1 MISREM
7 NKFIHTIHK
16 MQVIVYKKNKDYYV
30 IDNDIYIL
38 RSLLNFSY
46 CYKNNRRVIFIDS
59 DYINYVLKYLR
70 EYYVSYVV
78 ININYGYDRLLEYK
92 VINNRYNF
100 YYMKGKRIVK
110 NERRVKYIIDMLNRT
125 KNLEL
130 LKEVDL
136 IINDGWY

>member
-1 MISREM
+1 M

-100 YYMKGKRIVK
+100 YYKKGKRIVK

-130 LKEVDL
+130 LKEASL
-136 IINDGWY
+136 IINDG

>member
-1 MISREM
+1 M

-70 EYYVSYVV
+70 DYSISYVV

-100 YYMKGKRIVK
+100 YYKKGKRIVK
-110 NERRVKYIIDMLNRT
+110 NERKVKYIVDILNRY
-125 KNLEL
+125 KDIKL

-136 IINDGWY
+136 IINDG

>member
-70 EYYVSYVV
+70 DYSISYVV
-78 ININYGYDRLLEYK
+78 ININYGYDRVLEYK
-92 VINNRYNF
+92 GINNRYNF

-130 LKEVDL
+130 LKEVSL
-136 IINDGWY
+136 IINDG

>member
-1 MISREM
+1 MISYKM
-7 NKFIHTIHK
+7 NKFLHTIHK
-16 MQVIVYKKNKDYYV
+16 KQIIIYKKNRDYYCV
-30 IDNDIYIL
+30 DSDVCVL
-38 RSLLNFSY
+38 VSLLKFNF
-46 CYKNNRRVIFIDS
+46 CYKNNRKVIFIED
-59 DYINYVLKYLR
+59 DYVNYVLKCLK
-70 EYYVSYVV
+70 EYNISYVL

-130 LKEVDL
+130 LKEVSL
-136 IINDGWY
+136 IINDG

>member
-1 MISREM
+1 MISRDI

-70 EYYVSYVV
+70 DYSISYVV
-78 ININYGYDRLLEYK
+78 INIKYGYDRLLEYK

-100 YYMKGKRIVK
+100 YYKKGKRIVK
-110 NERRVKYIIDMLNRT
+110 NERKVKCIVDILNRY
-125 KNLEL
+125 KDIKL

-136 IINDGWY
+136 IINDG

>member
-1 MISREM
+1 M

-30 IDNDIYIL
+30 IDNDIYTL
-38 RSLLNFSY
+38 RSLLNFRY

-70 EYYVSYVV
+70 DYSISYVV
-78 ININYGYDRLLEYK
+78 ININYGYNRLLEYK

-130 LKEVDL
+130 LKEVSL
-136 IINDGWY
+136 IINDG

>member
-38 RSLLNFSY
+38 RSLLKFSY

-70 EYYVSYVV
+70 DYSISYVV

-100 YYMKGKRIVK
+100 YYKKGKRIVK

-130 LKEVDL
+130 LKEVSL
-136 IINDGWY
+136 IINDG

>member
-1 MISREM
+1 M

-16 MQVIVYKKNKDYYV
+16 MQVIVYKKKKDYYV

-70 EYYVSYVV
+70 DYSISYVL
-78 ININYGYDRLLEYK
+78 ININYGYNRLLEYK

-130 LKEVDL
+130 LKEVSL
-136 IINDGWY
+136 IINDG

>member
-46 CYKNNRRVIFIDS
+46 CYKNNRSVIFIDS

-70 EYYVSYVV
+70 DYSINYVV

-100 YYMKGKRIVK
+100 YYKKGKRIVK
-110 NERRVKYIIDMLNRT
+110 NERRVKYIVDILNRY
-125 KNLEL
+125 KDINL

-136 IINDGWY
+136 IINDG

>member
-1 MISREM
+1 M

-70 EYYVSYVV
+70 DYSVSYVV

-100 YYMKGKRIVK
+100 YYKKGKRIVK

-130 LKEVDL
+130 LKEVSL
-136 IINDGWY
+136 IINDG

>member
-30 IDNDIYIL
+30 IDNDIYTL
-38 RSLLNFSY
+38 RSLLNFRY
-46 CYKNNRRVIFIDS
+46 CYKNNRKVIFIDS

-70 EYYVSYVV
+70 DYSISYVL
-78 ININYGYDRLLEYK
+78 ININYGYNRLLEYK

-100 YYMKGKRIVK
+100 YYKKGKRIVK
-110 NERRVKYIIDMLNRT
+110 NERKVKYIVDILNRY
-125 KNLEL
+125 KDIKL

-136 IINDGWY
+136 IINDG

>member
-100 YYMKGKRIVK
+100 YYKKGKRIVK

-130 LKEVDL
+130 LKEASL
-136 IINDGWY
+136 IINDG

>member
-46 CYKNNRRVIFIDS
+46 CYKNNRSVIFIDS
-59 DYINYVLKYLR
+59 DYINYLLKYLR
-70 EYYVSYVV
+70 DNNVSYVV
-78 ININYGYDRLLEYK
+78 ININYGYDRVLEYK
-92 VINNRYNF
+92 GINNRYNF
-100 YYMKGKRIVK
+100 YYKKGKRIVK
-110 NERRVKYIIDMLNRT
+110 NERKVKYIVDILNRY
-125 KNLEL
+125 KDIKL

-136 IINDGWY
+136 IINDG

>member
-1 MISREM
+1 M

-70 EYYVSYVV
+70 DYSISYVV
-78 ININYGYDRLLEYK
+78 ININYGYNRLLEYK

-100 YYMKGKRIVK
+100 YYKKGKRIVK

-130 LKEVDL
+130 LKEVSL
-136 IINDGWY
+136 IINDG

>member
-30 IDNDIYIL
+30 IDNDIYTL
-38 RSLLNFSY
+38 RSLLNFRY
-46 CYKNNRRVIFIDS
+46 CYKNNRSVIFIDS

-70 EYYVSYVV
+70 DYSINYVV
-78 ININYGYDRLLEYK
+78 ININYGYDRVLEYK
-92 VINNRYNF
+92 GINNRYNF
-100 YYMKGKRIVK
+100 YYKKGKRIVK
-110 NERRVKYIIDMLNRT
+110 NERKVKYIVDILNRY
-125 KNLEL
+125 KDINL

-136 IINDGWY
+136 IINDS